1 MKELLLTFDG
11 GAKPNPGE
19 VYGSFRIRENEKLV
33 FEEIEEY
40 FGSHMTNN
48 QTEYRALIRGC
59 EKVIE
64 MYGNIINLKIKGDS
78 ELIIK
83 QIKGEYKVKNKRMKP
98 LYGEVMNLLNK
109 LNSYEIEYWDRENS
123 VREFGH

>member
-1 MKELLLTFDG
+1 MKEILLTFDG

-19 VYGSFRIRENEKLV
+19 GYGSFRVRENDELV
-33 FEEIEEY
+33 FEEIEKHY
-40 FGSHMTNN
+40 GSNMTNN

-59 EKVIE
+59 KKIIE
-64 MYGNIINLKIKGDS
+64 MYEHNISLKIKGDS

-98 LYGEVMNLLNK
+98 LYTEVMNLLSN
-109 LNSYEIEYWDRENS
+109 LDLYEIEYWDRENS

>member
-1 MKELLLTFDG
+1 MKTILLTFDG

-19 VYGSFRIRENEKLV
+19 GYGSFRIRDDETLV

-40 FGSHMTNN
+40 FGSNMTNN

-59 EKVIE
+59 EKIIE
-64 MYGNIINLKIKGDS
+64 MYGNNISLKIKGDS

-83 QIKGEYKVKNKRMKP
+83 QVKGEYKVKNKRMKH
-98 LYGEVMNLLNK
+98 LHAEVMDLLTK
-109 LNSYEIEYWDRENS
+109 LDSYEIEYWDRENS

>member
-1 MKELLLTFDG
+1 MKEVLLTFDG

-19 VYGSFRIRENEKLV
+19 GYGSFRIRENEKLV

-40 FGSHMTNN
+40 FGSQMTNN

-64 MYGNIINLKIKGDS
+64 MYGNIISLKIKGDS

-109 LNSYEIEYWDRENS
+109 LNSYEIDYWDRENS